1 MEAKDHDNYVPSSDL
16 IKAITQCQN
25 YIYEIERE
33 ANSLKFIQRTKGTKV
48 IKPRCL
54 LIYGRSNDWNEEQ
67 QEAYRILNAS
77 YNQITILTYDHLLL
91 RAKNVLGIDTQIDFD
106 DDSDIPF

>member
-1 MEAKDHDNYVPSSDL
+1 M
-16 IKAITQCQN
+16 
-25 YIYEIERE
+25 
-33 ANSLKFIQRTKGTKV
+33 
-48 IKPRCL
+48 
-54 LIYGRSNDWNEEQ
+54 LIYGRSNNWNEEQ

-91 RAKNVLGIDTQIDFD
+91 RAKNVLGINAQITND